1 MTVTQARTQV
11 TAAPDAPTTTGGWFR
26 VCRQADITPDRGVAA
41 LVGGDQ
47 VAVFLLSPAGND
59 PTVVHAVD
67 NHDPYSGANVIARG
81 LVGSA
86 GDRPIVASPIYKER
100 FDLRDGSCLDGDL
113 HLRAWPVRVVE
124 GWVEV
129 AHPRDGRVGSAGP
142 DSHSVAQHET

>member
-1 MTVTQARTQV
+1 MTMTQTPTQAGTPS
-11 TAAPDAPTTTGGWFR
+11 TAAPDAPPTAVGWFP
-26 VCRQADITPDRGVAA
+26 VCRHADITPDRGVAA

-47 VAVFLLSPAGND
+47 VAVFLLSAADGGA
-59 PTVVHAVD
+59 TGLHAVD

-81 LVGSA
+81 LVGSV

-113 HLRAWPVRVVE
+113 HLRTWPARIVD

-129 AHPRDGRVGSAGP
+129 ARPA
-142 DSHSVAQHET
+142 